1 MSSHWD
7 YADKTK
13 AERRERGKE
22 KKRERM
28 DQGKRVKLLDRLVQE
43 RAEKA
48 RQPGECSCRCH
59 VVQGVPH
66 VRTCCGESGVIRPAE
81 VMKRESD
88 ERAAR
93 KASVPKK

>member
-1 MSSHWD
+1 MSHHWD
-7 YADKTK
+7 YGPSKTK

-28 DQGKRVKLLDRLVQE
+28 DSGKKVKLLTRLTQE

-48 RQPGECSCRCH
+48 SQSNECSCRCH
-59 VVQGVPH
+59 VEQHVSH
-66 VRTCCGESGVIRPAE
+66 VRACCGESGVIRPAKVE
-81 VMKRESD
+81 KESN

-93 KASVPKK
+93 EAAKTK